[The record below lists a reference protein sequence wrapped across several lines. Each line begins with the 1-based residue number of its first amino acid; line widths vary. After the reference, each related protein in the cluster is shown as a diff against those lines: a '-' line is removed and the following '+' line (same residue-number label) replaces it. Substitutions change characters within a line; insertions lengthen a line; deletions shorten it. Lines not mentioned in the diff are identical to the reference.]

1 MALCGD
7 TYGSL
12 TPRECALQTQIP
24 VQTPFVSGVPLG
36 LRGSLIKLTSKQSV
50 GFVSFDSCL
59 EAEVAK
65 NALNGIHFDPEIP
78 QTLGLELAK
87 ATAKM
92 AENKLAETPRP
103 GTPLPSSVPRSLPG
117 TSRVRPC
124 SPCPTFPC
132 RASLRA
138 RMHGLPPSEA
148 TPGAGRPARSVL
160 PGWKNKI
167 KISKLKK
174 QKRKPIEPQE
184 NAGRGAATCSI
195 CHQPYNN
202 SNNNDNISF

>member
-1 MALCGD
+1 MTYISVHHHKKLFGHLREGQHAKNPNTCPDPICQWCPPGYPTSGAL
-7 TYGSL
+7 
-12 TPRECALQTQIP
+12 AAFQTIE
-24 VQTPFVSGVPLG
+24 G

-103 GTPLPSSVPRSLPG
+103 GTPLPGSVPRSLPG
-117 TSRVRPC
+117 SHRSLPC
-124 SPCPTFPC
+124 LHFTQEP
-132 RASLRA
+132 
-138 RMHGLPPSEA
+138 
-148 TPGAGRPARSVL
+148 RSV
-160 PGWKNKI
+160 
-167 KISKLKK
+167 
-174 QKRKPIEPQE
+174 
-184 NAGRGAATCSI
+184 A
-195 CHQPYNN
+195 PYPL
-202 SNNNDNISF
+202 